1 MTDRKLDLLYARE
14 TALAAAEFRAV
25 LEESGLGSIRPVG
38 NEERLARMLSGAD
51 LVVGARLDGRLVGVA
66 RCITDFSW
74 VCYLSDLAVSSSVQ
88 GLGVGKGLVEA
99 VRRETGPE
107 VALALIS
114 VPDATG
120 FYERIGMTP
129 IDACYWFGRER

>member
-1 MTDRKLDLLYARE
+1 MHAKPPSQPPSFAQCWRNPASGRSAPSATRNGLPACCPAPTSWSAHGWTGAWSAWR
-14 TALAAAEFRAV
+14 AA
-25 LEESGLGSIRPVG
+25 SPTSHGS
-38 NEERLARMLSGAD
+38 A
-51 LVVGARLDGRLVGVA
+51 
-66 RCITDFSW
+66 
-74 VCYLSDLAVSSSVQ
+74 YLSDLAVSSSVQ